1 MENTKLEDQILD
13 AEKDLELDFEQQ
25 IEEIALVNC
34 LNVNFQ

>member
-34 LNVNFQ
+34 LKCDVN